1 MSYLYR
7 FVWCLAFLLPSVVLG
22 QNGGNTVTSSFSSG
36 VGSTNASF
44 QWTSDT
50 IGPNTIA
57 TGDFGTCS
65 IPAPPYPN
73 CTLTDGTGTPAD
85 PFVYLCSPA
94 LPLGACTLS
103 GTPHF
108 VPSEV
113 SNINVHTHNQRA
125 GDTTTTTTNSTSSS
139 ISFESPP
146 ACSPVGSERSDLTLT
161 LEEVIG
167 PATIII
173 GDRNAGGTAFDVL
186 AGTVN
191 LNINAHTATFRCVAA
206 AQAVPAQPVP
216 TLGLA
221 GLLSLFGLLCG
232 IGVREFT
239 RRRC

>member
-1 MSYLYR
+1 MSYLR
-7 FVWCLAFLLPSVVLG
+7 PFVCYLAFLLPSVLLPSVVLA
-22 QNGGNTVTSSFSSG
+22 QNTATNSFSAG
-36 VGSTNASF
+36 VGSTNASY
-44 QWTSDT
+44 QWLSET
-50 IGPNTIA
+50 IGPDTIA
-57 TGDFGTCS
+57 IGDFGTCT
-65 IPAPPYPN
+65 IPAPPLPN
-73 CTLTDGTGTPAD
+73 CTLEDGTGTLAD
-85 PFVYLCSPA
+85 PFIYFCSSA
-94 LPLGACTLS
+94 LNLGSCTLP

-108 VPSEV
+108 VPSNAQNV
-113 SNINVHTHNQRA
+113 NVHTHTQIA
-125 GDTTTTTTNSTSSS
+125 GTTTTTTNSTSSS

-173 GDRNAGGTAFDVL
+173 GDRNAGGTAFEVL

-206 AQAVPAQPVP
+206 AQAVP

-239 RRRC
+239 RRQC